1 MLRELQNIILLRDWR
16 KPTGRA
22 VWSVGILGGV
32 IALIGIILAL
42 GGAKLIGAGGSW
54 YYLFAGLALIVAGLA
69 IAQRKLLGAWIYVG
83 AFLGTALWAFW
94 EVGLNGWALVP
105 RLVGPL
111 ILLLLVILSLPVLD
125 ASRGRRRRLFGLG
138 GFALIVIVLGVAV
151 AQANRPDAP
160 GAMPEP
166 FAQTMADASLMQVGA
181 DWPAYGGTY
190 NAQRYSPLDQIN
202 RENVRG
208 LERAWTFRT
217 GDMPKERWGAET
229 TPLKIGDTLYLCTG
243 RSTLIAIDAATG
255 AERWRHDPEVSDAS
269 IPYTAACRG
278 VAYYAAPNA
287 DPAGA
292 CATRI
297 IAGTLDARLIAV
309 DARTG
314 TPCADFGKNGAVD
327 ITIGMGETGPGMVSI
342 TSAPT
347 IVRGVVIT
355 GQQVL
360 DGQRANAP
368 SGVVQGFDAITGA
381 LRWAWDMEHPER
393 TGRPPEGETYA
404 RGTPNMWTTA
414 TGDEALGLVYLP
426 LGNAAADYWSSHRS
440 QAENEHSAALVAL
453 NVETGREVWRFQ
465 TVHMGVWDYDLG
477 SQPTL
482 IDFPTGAGVV
492 PAVILPT
499 KQGEIYILDRRTGVP
514 LHGVEERPV
523 PGGGLEPELRSPTQP
538 FSRYHTLRMA
548 DLRERDMWGISLID
562 QMICRSN
569 SAKRPITASTR
580 RRPQRRAGSSIRAT
594 MAGPIGAGSPSI
606 RAAA

>member
-16 KPTGRA
+16 KPTGGA
-22 VWSVGILGGV
+22 EWSVGILGGV

-42 GGAKLIGAGGSW
+42 GGAKLIGVGGSW

-69 IAQRKLLGAWIYVG
+69 VAQRKLLGAWIYAG
-83 AFLGTALWAFW
+83 AFVVTALWAFW

-111 ILLLLVILSLPVLD
+111 SFSCCSSFCPCLYWTRTAGV
-125 ASRGRRRRLFGLG
+125 GKLFGLG

-166 FAQTMADASLMQVGA
+166 FAQAMADPRLCKSAPIGPPTAGPTTRSVTRRSIRSIARTCAGS
-181 DWPAYGGTY
+181 
-190 NAQRYSPLDQIN
+190 N
-202 RENVRG
+202 
-208 LERAWTFRT
+208 AWTFRT

-255 AERWRHDPEVSDAS
+255 AERWRHDPKVADAS

-278 VAYYAAPNA
+278 VAYYAAPNT

-355 GQQVL
+355 GHQVL

-393 TGRPPEGETYA
+393 TGLPPEGETYA

-426 LGNAAADYWSSHRS
+426 LGNAAADYGVRTAPKPRTNTPPRSSLSMSRPAARS
-440 QAENEHSAALVAL
+440 
-453 NVETGREVWRFQ
+453 
-465 TVHMGVWDYDLG
+465 
-477 SQPTL
+477 
-482 IDFPTGAGVV
+482 GASKPSTWASGTMIW
-492 PAVILPT
+492 A
-499 KQGEIYILDRRTGVP
+499 RS
-514 LHGVEERPV
+514 RP
-523 PGGGLEPELRSPTQP
+523 
-538 FSRYHTLRMA
+538 
-548 DLRERDMWGISLID
+548 
-562 QMICRSN
+562 
-569 SAKRPITASTR
+569 
-580 RRPQRRAGSSIRAT
+580 
-594 MAGPIGAGSPSI
+594 
-606 RAAA
+606 